1 MTLGAGLVALI
12 KGTSHL
18 TDPLL
23 PTGGSQAL
31 CQENAEAHLDS
42 APPPPLIGHQR
53 MMDVVTKGNGSLIGC
68 REVSPNTT
76 LFVGEAQVEAPVEA
90 ESRSAA
96 WRAGAADQQSNCKIE
111 LIYFDNHVLSRLC
124 RVLS

>member
-12 KGTSHL
+12 KEISHL

-31 CQENAEAHLDS
+31 CQVDAEAHLDS
-42 APPPPLIGHQR
+42 APPRRLIGRHR
-53 MMDVVTKGNGSLIGC
+53 MMDVVTKSNEAVIGC
-68 REVSPNTT
+68 GESSTNTT
-76 LFVGEAQVEAPVEA
+76 PFVGERELEAPVEA

-96 WRAGAADQQSNCKIE
+96 WGDGAPGSAVQ
-111 LIYFDNHVLSRLC
+111 L
-124 RVLS
+124 

>member
-31 CQENAEAHLDS
+31 CQVYAEVHLDS
-42 APPPPLIGHQR
+42 APPPPLIGPQK
-53 MMDVVTKGNGSLIGC
+53 MMDVVTKGNGAAIGSG
-68 REVSPNTT
+68 EVSTNTT
-76 LFVGEAQVEAPVEA
+76 LFVGEVRVEAPVEA

-96 WRAGAADQQSNCKIE
+96 WGDGAPGSAVQ
-111 LIYFDNHVLSRLC
+111 L
-124 RVLS
+124 

>member
-31 CQENAEAHLDS
+31 CQVDAEAHLDS
-42 APPPPLIGHQR
+42 APPPPLIGRDR
-53 MMDVVTKGNGSLIGC
+53 MMDVVTRGNGAVIGC
-68 REVSPNTT
+68 REVSTNTT
-76 LFVGEAQVEAPVEA
+76 LFVGEVRVEAPVEA

-96 WRAGAADQQSNCKIE
+96 WGDGAPGSAVQ
-111 LIYFDNHVLSRLC
+111 L
-124 RVLS
+124 

>member
-18 TDPLL
+18 TEPLL

-31 CQENAEAHLDS
+31 CQVDAEAHLDS
-42 APPPPLIGHQR
+42 APPPPLIGYR
-53 MMDVVTKGNGSLIGC
+53 GMMDGVTKGNGAAIGC
-68 REVSPNTT
+68 VEVSTNTT
-76 LFVGEAQVEAPVEA
+76 VFVGEVRAEAPVEA

-96 WRAGAADQQSNCKIE
+96 WGDGAPGSAVQ
-111 LIYFDNHVLSRLC
+111 L
-124 RVLS
+124 

>member
-31 CQENAEAHLDS
+31 CQVDAEAHLDS
-42 APPPPLIGHQR
+42 APAQPLIGCQK
-53 MMDVVTKGNGSLIGC
+53 MMDVVTKGNDALIGYG
-68 REVSPNTT
+68 EISTNTT
-76 LFVGEAQVEAPVEA
+76 LFVGERELEAPVEA

-96 WRAGAADQQSNCKIE
+96 WRDGAPGSAVQ
-111 LIYFDNHVLSRLC
+111 L
-124 RVLS
+124 

>member
-1 MTLGAGLVALI
+1 MTLGAGLVVLI

-31 CQENAEAHLDS
+31 CQADAEAHLDS
-42 APPPPLIGHQR
+42 SPAPPLIGRQK
-53 MMDVVTKGNGSLIGC
+53 MMDVVTKGNDAAIGYG
-68 REVSPNTT
+68 EISPNTT
-76 LFVGEAQVEAPVEA
+76 PFVRECELKAPVEA

-96 WRAGAADQQSNCKIE
+96 WGDGAPGAAVQ
-111 LIYFDNHVLSRLC
+111 L
-124 RVLS
+124 